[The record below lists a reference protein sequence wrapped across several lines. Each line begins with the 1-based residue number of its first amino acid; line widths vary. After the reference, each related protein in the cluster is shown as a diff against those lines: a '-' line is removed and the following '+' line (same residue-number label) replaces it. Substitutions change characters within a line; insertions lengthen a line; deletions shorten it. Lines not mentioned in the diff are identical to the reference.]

1 MVSGV
6 TILRIDTMGRSK
18 LELQG
23 GPRRA
28 GRYRTYYGPLL
39 WIVVLLAGWF
49 LLTGWQELP
58 HLISSAMASLT

>member
-1 MVSGV
+1 
-6 TILRIDTMGRSK
+6 MGRSK
-18 LELQG
+18 LELQD
-23 GPRRA
+23 GPRRS